1 MANDTSLT
9 IIGNLTDD
17 PELRFL
23 PSGAAMAK
31 FTIASTPRFMDKAS
45 GEWKDGEAL
54 FVNCTAWRELAE
66 NAAESLSKGARV
78 IVAGRLRQSR
88 WETPEGEKRS
98 AYGLD
103 VEEIGP
109 SLRFARAKVQKMT
122 RIRAGADTTPPDDPW
137 ASASTARPDSAAP
150 TSGFEDEPPF

>member
-1 MANDTSLT
+1 VANDTSLT
-9 IIGNLTDD
+9 VIGNLTDD

-31 FTIASTPRFMDKAS
+31 FTVASTPRFMDKAS

-54 FVNCTAWRELAE
+54 FLNCTAWRELAE

-78 IVAGRLRQSR
+78 IVSGRLRQSR

-122 RIRAGADTTPPDDPW
+122 RTRGGANATPPDSPW
-137 ASASTARPDSAAP
+137 ETAAP
-150 TSGFEDEPPF
+150 TRPDNAAPAGGFEDEPPF